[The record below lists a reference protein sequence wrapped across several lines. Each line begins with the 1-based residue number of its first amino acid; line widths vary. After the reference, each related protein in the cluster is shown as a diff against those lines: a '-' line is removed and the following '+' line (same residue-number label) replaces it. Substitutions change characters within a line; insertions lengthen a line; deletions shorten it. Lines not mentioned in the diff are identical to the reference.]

1 MRGSDRNSR
10 FYLQKCLD
18 MEESSRGKEV
28 GSTIFTVYTTHSSSL
43 PYFTTD
49 LPRAYNRTKGE
60 TDKRKT
66 DGKEKE

>member
-1 MRGSDRNSR
+1 
-10 FYLQKCLD
+10 

-60 TDKRKT
+60 TDKGKT